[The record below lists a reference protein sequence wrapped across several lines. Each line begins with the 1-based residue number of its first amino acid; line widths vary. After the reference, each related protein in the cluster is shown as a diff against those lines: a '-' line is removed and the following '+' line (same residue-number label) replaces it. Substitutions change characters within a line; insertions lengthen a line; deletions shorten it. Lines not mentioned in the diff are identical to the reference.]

1 MKLWCFRISRWCH
14 LPSSACFV
22 LHFQERSLTL
32 DQPVKIGR
40 SVARA
45 RAAPNNAI
53 FDCKVLSRNHALLW
67 YENGKVLNLITLH
80 VRKVIHVYCHIH
92 STKLCMFYIV
102 QFMHECPLHMK
113 ILPFT
118 LEHIFFYLYHVQ
130 CYVSTKHD
138 LCIWLYVSAESYQT
152 NFCIDIYQC
161 SKSE

>member
-1 MKLWCFRISRWCH
+1 MFSNEFANLHLGCMKLWCFRISCCCH
-14 LPSSACFV
+14 LPSSTYFV

-80 VRKVIHVYCHIH
+80 VQKVIHVYCHI
-92 STKLCMFYIV
+92 SRTELCMFYIV
-102 QFMHECPLHMK
+102 SFMHGCPLHRN

-118 LEHIFFYLYHVQ
+118 LEHVFWPLPRTV
-130 CYVSTKHD
+130 
-138 LCIWLYVSAESYQT
+138 LCV
-152 NFCIDIYQC
+152 N
-161 SKSE
+161 